1 MRLLSS
7 KGGSL
12 KAFLRPLLP
21 RWEGVEEAAQG
32 PPPDVLLLDVGL
44 PGMSGIDGIR
54 AARWVAPSVSVLILT
69 AFEDDEKVYR
79 AIC

>member
-7 KGGSL
+7 NEGVL
-12 KAFLRPLLP
+12 KAFLRPLLS
-21 RWEGVEEAAQG
+21 RWEDVEEAAQG

-54 AARWVAPSVSVLILT
+54 AAREVAPPALVLILT
-69 AFEDDEKVYR
+69 TFEDDEKVYR